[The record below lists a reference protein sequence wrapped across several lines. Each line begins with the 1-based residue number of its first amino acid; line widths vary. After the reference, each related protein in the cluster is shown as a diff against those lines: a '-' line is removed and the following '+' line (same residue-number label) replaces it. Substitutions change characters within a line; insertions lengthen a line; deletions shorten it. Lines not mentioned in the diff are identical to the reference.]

1 MLNVLPI
8 VPNRIKIGF
17 RNGLDIAGSKDRGTG
32 LRIVARNE
40 KMYVALKKNE
50 TTECLFYAV
59 KMCNSDTFAFENV
72 FTHASCKNNV
82 SDAK

>member
-40 KMYVALKKNE
+40 KMYVALKKRNNRMFI
-50 TTECLFYAV
+50 LRS
-59 KMCNSDTFAFENV
+59 KNV
-72 FTHASCKNNV
+72 
-82 SDAK
+82 